1 MYDFYKT
8 NLCRLRACIQPILLT
23 MKLTT
28 LLIIT
33 VFLQAGAASYAQKI
47 TLTEKNA
54 GLESIFNKIR
64 LQTGYDFMFFG
75 TAMKDTKAVSV
86 NVRNAELSAVMDLI
100 LRDQP
105 LTYKIEDRSVVIAR
119 KNTTPATG
127 PPAIIPPTILIGKV
141 IDEKG
146 AALSGVTVTVIPADK
161 RKKNTVF
168 LSNSNGGAFVVS
180 VEPNDL
186 LQFTFIG
193 YKTQEHLVS
202 SLSQPVVIKMMS
214 SVGSLDELQVIGYGT
229 TSRRLNTGAVAS
241 VSAEDIAKQPV
252 ANPLLALQGRVAG
265 AVITQN
271 SGLPGG
277 FVDILIRG
285 ASSISSGT
293 EPLYVIDGVP
303 YNTGAPASVNGFGF
317 NEVNGIAA
325 PSGRMSPFNIVNSD
339 DIERIDILKDAD
351 ATAIFGTKGANGVV
365 MITTKK
371 GRQGKTQL
379 SLNLQQ
385 GIGRVPRLIPVLSLA
400 EYLDIRKL
408 AFKNDGLI
416 PTAAN
421 AIDLFTWS
429 QTEGTDWQKKYMNG
443 SAQYTNIN
451 ATVQGG
457 DARTRVLL
465 STGYNRETTVFP
477 GENSSQRLNVRLN
490 ADHNSLDRKLNVN
503 ANVSYGYN
511 RSDLLSADYASYA
524 FLPPNLPL
532 YNTDGTFNWSGRS
545 NPEAALNNRYV
556 GQTNSLISNLN
567 VRYTLM
573 EGLDLQVSSGF
584 NRSNTN
590 QNQQQPAIAQ
600 QPGAGTVLTD
610 DANFGIIENQ
620 FYSVEPQLNYRR
632 KIATGNLTV
641 LLGTTFQNTTFVSTS
656 INAKQ
661 YVNAQLLG
669 GIEGAASY
677 RLTGANSRYKYNSVF
692 TRATY
697 NWEDKYIINANL
709 RRDGSSRFGSEY
721 AFGNFGSIGAAWLF
735 TNETFFKNQ
744 TSLLSFGKLK
754 ANWGITG
761 NDNISDYMYMPLYK
775 SSGFY
780 QGMVTLN
787 SVNPT
792 NENIRWETTK
802 KLDIGLDLGFFNDR
816 VLFNSNYYFNR
827 SDNQLGLLA
836 LPVSTGYN
844 SYMDNFPARIDAHGW
859 EFELI
864 SNNVKKDSFSWKS
877 TINLTIPRTK
887 IVSVSPDFT
896 GAANLPIGYPLAQRR
911 GYEFHSIDVATG
923 LALYN
928 KRTGGTTT
936 TPTMDDLTWYGN
948 TLPIAYGG
956 IGNDFQYKGF
966 SISFFVQVMHQKGY
980 VQPRVTSI
988 GAYGNNLSAYYASGG
1003 WRQSG
1008 DVTNFPKATTLLT
1021 GSYLGDSDYGFGD
1034 NTYAKLRNVSLA
1046 YALPASWTKNVHLT
1060 NVRVFANAQNVYT
1073 WSKSKYVFDP
1083 ETLTS
1088 MPPLRVITFGL
1099 SLSL

>member
-1 MYDFYKT
+1 M
-8 NLCRLRACIQPILLT
+8 ACIQPILLT

-28 LLIIT
+28 LLMIT
-33 VFLQAGAASYAQKI
+33 VILQAGATSYAQKI
-47 TLTEKNA
+47 TLSEKNA

-64 LQTGYDFMFFG
+64 LQTGYDFMFSG
-75 TAMKDTKAVSV
+75 SAIKDTKTVSI
-86 NVRNAELSAVMDLI
+86 NVRNAELSAVMDQL

-105 LTYKIEDRSVVIAR
+105 LTYKIEDRSVVISR
-119 KNTTPATG
+119 KTIKGMVKVTEVTP
-127 PPAIIPPTILIGKV
+127 PSLLMGKV
-141 IDEKG
+141 TDEKG
-146 AALSGVTVTVIPADK
+146 APLAGVTVTVIPADK
-161 RKKNTVF
+161 RKKNTTF
-168 LSNSNGGAFVVS
+168 LSNNNGGAFVVS
-180 VEPNDL
+180 VEQDDL
-186 LQFTFIG
+186 LQFSFIG

-202 SLSQPVVIKMMS
+202 TLSQPVVIKMIS
-214 SVGSLDELQVIGYGT
+214 SVGSLDEIQVIGYGT

-241 VSAEDIAKQPV
+241 INAEDIAKQPV

-285 ASSISSGT
+285 ASSISSRT

-303 YNTGAPASVNGFGF
+303 YNTGAPASVNGSGF

-371 GRQGKTQL
+371 ARQGKTQL

-400 EYLDIRKL
+400 EYLDIRRL
-408 AFKNDGLI
+408 AFKNDGLT

-421 AIDLFTWS
+421 ARDLFTWS
-429 QTEGTDWQKKYMNG
+429 QTESTDWQKKYLDGN
-443 SAQYTNIN
+443 AQYTNIN

-490 ADHNSLDRKLNVN
+490 ADHNSLDKKLNIN
-503 ANVSYGYN
+503 ANISYGYN
-511 RSDLLSADYASYA
+511 RSDLLSRDYASNA

-532 YNTDGTFNWSGRS
+532 YNTDGTFNWSGGS
-545 NPEAALNNRYV
+545 NPEAELNQRYM
-556 GQTNSLISNLN
+556 GNTNSLISNLN
-567 VRYTLM
+567 IRYTLI
-573 EGLDLQVSSGF
+573 EGLELQVNSGF

-590 QNQQQPAIAQ
+590 QNQQQPAISQ
-600 QPGAGTVLTD
+600 RPQTGTVLTD
-610 DANFGIIENQ
+610 DANFGMIENQ

-632 KIATGNLTV
+632 KIAKGNLTV
-641 LLGTTFQNTTFVSTS
+641 LLGTTFQNTTFISTS

-697 NWEDKYIINANL
+697 NWEDKYIVNANL
-709 RRDGSSRFGSEY
+709 RRDGSSRFGAEY
-721 AFGNFGSIGAAWLF
+721 AFGNFGSIGGAWLF
-735 TNETFFKNQ
+735 TNENFLKDQ
-744 TSLLSFGKLK
+744 TSFLSFGKLK

-761 NDNISDYMYMPLYK
+761 NDNIADYLYMPLYK

-787 SVNPT
+787 SVNPA

-802 KLDIGLDLGFFNDR
+802 KLDMGLDLGFFNDR
-816 VLFNSNYYFNR
+816 LLFNANYYFNR

-844 SYMDNFPARIDAHGW
+844 NYMDNFPARIEAHGW

-864 SNNVKKDSFSWKS
+864 SNNVKKDNFSWKS
-877 TINLTIPRTK
+877 NVNLTIPRTK

-896 GAANLPIGYPLAQRR
+896 GAANLPIGYPLAQLR
-911 GYEFHSIDVATG
+911 GYEFNSIDRATG
-923 LALYN
+923 RALYN
-928 KRTGGTTT
+928 KSTGGTTA
-936 TPTMDDLTWYGN
+936 TPTMDDLKWYGN

-956 IGNDFQYKGF
+956 IGNDFQYRGL
-966 SISFFVQVMHQKGY
+966 SLSFFIQVMHQNGY
-980 VQPRVTSI
+980 AQPRVASI
-988 GAYGNNLSAYYASGG
+988 GAYGRNLSSYYASGG
-1003 WRQSG
+1003 WKQSG
-1008 DVTNFPKATTLLT
+1008 DETDFPKATTLLT
-1021 GSYLGDSDYGFGD
+1021 GSYLGSSDYGFGD
-1034 NTYAKLRNVSLA
+1034 NTYAKLRNISLA
-1046 YALPASWTKNVHLT
+1046 YALPASWTRNAHLT
-1060 NVRVFANAQNVYT
+1060 NVKVFANAQNVHT

-1083 ETLTS
+1083 ETNTS